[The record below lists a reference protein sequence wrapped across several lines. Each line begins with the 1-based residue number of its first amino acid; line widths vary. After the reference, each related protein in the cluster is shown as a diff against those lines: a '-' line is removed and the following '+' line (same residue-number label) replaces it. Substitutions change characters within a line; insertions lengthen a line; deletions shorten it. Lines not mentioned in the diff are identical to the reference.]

1 MAGRLNPET
10 CGRLLAFLNSPEC
23 GVYLRSAFDWY
34 HSVSEVMK
42 QLDDLKSENV
52 ALRCEYR
59 DLTTKLRSLYER
71 VRDYIDT
78 VNCRPVFNKRA
89 VSAEL
94 RDSDENA
101 RFDIENVDRFPHI
114 IDYLNQLYIWLRRIK
129 KQLKDVDKRLKIV
142 QRETEKAAFRV
153 QVVKDKAGTK
163 KRITLGALGVAGT
176 LATASGGALLLA
188 GGVAFGVAFGVALI
202 PAGGAAALLSYYSSS
217 SFKSVEDES
226 KKISIDIDE
235 INKAAHKLA
244 GIEGVVER
252 ERKANAI
259 AQEIEFVHAPRP
271 LLVTLKKSLATLSDL
286 IESGGNFEQERNQ
299 ARGIFQDAYRPHG
312 QY

>member
-1 MAGRLNPET
+1 MATGCTGRLNRET
-10 CGRLLAFLNSPEC
+10 YRPLLAFLESPEC
-23 GVYLRSAFDWY
+23 GVYLRSAFDWC
-34 HSVSEVMK
+34 HSVHAEVMN
-42 QLDDLKSENV
+42 DLKSENV

-101 RFDIENVDRFPHI
+101 RFDIEKVDRFPHI
-114 IDYLNQLYIWLRRIK
+114 IDYLTQLDIWLRIIK
-129 KQLKDVDKRLKIV
+129 EKLEDVNKRFEIV
-142 QRETEKAAFRV
+142 QRETKKAAIGA
-153 QVVKDKAGTK
+153 QMVKVKAGTK
-163 KRITLGALGVAGT
+163 KMISLGVAGT
-176 LATASGGALLLA
+176 FLATASGGALLLLGGVVFGGVLIPV
-188 GGVAFGVAFGVALI
+188 GGVAALF
-202 PAGGAAALLSYYSSS
+202 SYYSSS

-259 AQEIEFVHAPRP
+259 AQEIKFVHAPRP

-312 QY
+312 Q

>member
-114 IDYLNQLYIWLRRIK
+114 IDYLNQLDIWLRLIK
-129 KQLKDVDKRLKIV
+129 KKLEDVYKRFEIV
-142 QRETEKAAFRV
+142 QRETETAAFRA
-153 QVVKDKAGTK
+153 QMVKDKAVTK
-163 KRITLGALGVAGT
+163 KMIALGVAGT
-176 LATASGGALLLA
+176 FLATASGGALLLL
-188 GGVAFGVAFGVALI
+188 GGVVFGGVLI